1 MKAIPQTYL
10 IAGGVVVAALVAASF
25 YKPRDD
31 SDEEGNNGGFFQDM
45 GEDAGGAVVDL
56 VDGVIS
62 GAAKGVGDI
71 VGVSR
76 TNKTACELALAEGR
90 TWDAS
95 FACSAGTFIKS
106 FF

>member
-1 MKAIPQTYL
+1 MKALPQTYL
-10 IAGGVVVAALVAASF
+10 IAGAVVVALVAAF

-31 SDEEGNNGGFFQDM
+31 SDEEGNNGGFFQDL
-45 GEDAGGAVVDL
+45 GEDAGGVVIDL
-56 VDGVIS
+56 VDGVIA
-62 GAAKGVGDI
+62 GGAKGIGDI
-71 VGVSR
+71 VGVPR